1 MSVTIQLPASWI
13 LKHIYMFAIMMY
25 LQKTTTTSQQDIQ
38 TLLDIR
44 YHIRYIYRILDELL
58 FDINFY

>member
-13 LKHIYMFAIMMY
+13 LKHSYMFAIIMY
-25 LQKTTTTSQQDIQ
+25 LQKTTTSQQDIQ

-44 YHIRYIYRILDELL
+44 YHIRYI
-58 FDINFY
+58 